1 MIKARV
7 KAENPDANLK
17 SYARTY
23 KAFSWADAEK
33 EFTWHKTGQINI
45 AYEAIDRWAKDP
57 RKREQEALIFE
68 RGEEVQA
75 FSYRELKELS
85 LIHI

>member
-17 SYARTY
+17 SYARSY

-33 EFTWHKTGQINI
+33 EFSWHRSGKINI
-45 AYEAIDRWAKDP
+45 VYEAIDRWAKDP
-57 RKREQEALIFE
+57 QKRDQEALIFE
-68 RGEEVQA
+68 RAEKEQT
-75 FSYRELKELS
+75 YCYHELKEVS
-85 LIHI
+85 